1 MAKHN
6 HKLLAA
12 AVVDALAQAGV
23 KTKVVFEYSSKTVW
37 PDTSADAGFFA
48 VLPRYG
54 LVLVPYAL
62 TKTGKTSYAIAPTHI
77 QIMDDYGL
85 DVFVIGQHKPEELKA
100 MLLSYQSDYA
110 QEWSERYASH
120 V

>member
-1 MAKHN
+1 MAKYN
-6 HKLLAA
+6 HKLLTA

-23 KTKVVFEYSSKTVW
+23 KTEVVFEYSASAVW
-37 PDTSADAGFFA
+37 PGTSADVGFYA

-62 TKTGKTSYAIAPTHI
+62 TKTGKHSYAIAPTHI

-110 QEWSERYASH
+110 QEWCERYASQM
-120 V
+120 